1 MNIEFHWSPESN
13 SATQAAVET
22 ELREVF
28 QDRLQ
33 PCHHGTIITYLGISG
48 PLEIK
53 LTGSV
58 KCQCG
63 KTLATFTGDSEASH
77 LDIFTK
83 NE

>member
-13 SATQAAVET
+13 PADQEAVET

-28 QDRLQ
+28 QDIELQ
-33 PCHHGTIITYLGISG
+33 PCHPGTIITYLDISG

-63 KTLATFTGDSEASH
+63 KTLTTFTGDSEASH
-77 LDIFTK
+77 IDIYK
-83 NE
+83 E

>member
-13 SATQAAVET
+13 YADQEAVET

-28 QDRLQ
+28 QDIDLQ
-33 PCHHGTIITYLGISG
+33 PCHPGTIITYLDISG
-48 PLEIK
+48 PLNRILK
-53 LTGSV
+53 GSV

-63 KTLATFTGDSEASH
+63 KTLTTFTGDSEASH
-77 LDIFTK
+77 LLFTK